1 LFLLQ
6 STNFCFAIAKLEVR
20 FDICKQKRNF
30 FQKNVEFFNF
40 DHEIYQYLTP
50 DDVFFVFFS
59 LMIHRGNSG
68 VLEVILKESGYRV
81 EDC

>member
-20 FDICKQKRNF
+20 FDICKQKRIF
-30 FQKNVEFFNF
+30 FQKNVDFFKF
-40 DHEIYQYLTP
+40 GHEIYQYLTP
-50 DDVFFVFFS
+50 DDVIMDKIFVDDCAFKLFKF
-59 LMIHRGNSG
+59 NS
-68 VLEVILKESGYRV
+68 KFGYRI

>member
-20 FDICKQKRNF
+20 FDICKQKRIF

-50 DDVFFVFFS
+50 DDVIKWDFSNVF
-59 LMIHRGNSG
+59 HQN
-68 VLEVILKESGYRV
+68 
-81 EDC
+81 